1 MKLKLDNEMLAE
13 MFFED
18 VHLLGIM
25 ASVKSYQFVW
35 QINRQMGY
43 SFSLNNDLEIER
55 RNKSRSF
62 FFSIYEY
69 QIPQTSVCYYIY
81 HNQNDG
87 EFLLPELKNLD
98 FLWMIKGE
106 DISLNDIQS
115 LQQNIKALPNVLLV
129 NEVSSDKIKN
139 KQHLIF

>member
-25 ASVKSYQFVW
+25 ASIKSYQFVW
-35 QINRQMGY
+35 HINRQLGY
-43 SFSLNNDLEIER
+43 SFALNNDLEIER

-69 QIPQTSVCYYIY
+69 RIPQTSNYYYIY
-81 HNQNDG
+81 RNQNDG

-98 FLWMIKGE
+98 FLWMIKGDDISNE
-106 DISLNDIQS
+106 DITS
-115 LQQNIKALPNVLLV
+115 LQQTIKGLPSVLLV
-129 NEVSSDKIKN
+129 NEVNTDKIKN
-139 KQHLIF
+139 KQDLIF

>member
-18 VHLLGIM
+18 VHLFGIM
-25 ASVKSYQFVW
+25 ASIKSYQFVW
-35 QINRQMGY
+35 HINKQLGY
-43 SFSLNNDLEIER
+43 SFRLNNDLEIER

-69 QIPQTSVCYYIY
+69 RIPLTSMSYYIY

-98 FLWMIKGE
+98 FLWMIKGD
-106 DISLNDIQS
+106 DISSQDISS
-115 LQQNIKALPNVLLV
+115 LQQTIKSLPNVLLV
-129 NEVSSDKIKN
+129 NEVASDKIKN